1 MKTILIAI
9 ILLTMV
15 ACREASNQD
24 NHVSPKT
31 HNSLQ
36 DKTLDT
42 SSVRMALKQ
51 RLVLL
56 KEFNDTISPDIDSNY
71 YHLTLYSAFHYGTA
85 VKFIKKGGAHF
96 MSVKTLRPDSSLKL
110 EVYSTKISKNEWDK
124 LETMIDNFDFWT
136 EEQFT
141 SNEVLDGYTFY
152 LEGKRFTDN
161 GKLNRLVGRGSPRYD
176 KIGALCDYI
185 LEYQESLVFQYK
197 QINR

>member
-1 MKTILIAI
+1 MRIILIAI
-9 ILLTMV
+9 FLLTLV
-15 ACREASNQD
+15 ACHDASNQD
-24 NHVSPKT
+24 YQVSSTT

-42 SSVRMALKQ
+42 SSIRMALKQ

-56 KEFNDTISPDIDSNY
+56 KEFNDTIAPDIDSNY
-71 YHLTLYSAFHYGTA
+71 YHLILYSVFHYGTA

-96 MSVKTLRPDSSLKL
+96 MYVKTLRPDSSLKL

-124 LETMIDNFDFWT
+124 LEAMIDNFDFWT

-141 SNEVLDGYTFY
+141 YNEVLDGYTFY
-152 LEGKRFTDN
+152 LEGNRFTDK
-161 GKLNRLVGRGSPRYD
+161 GKLHRLVGRGSPRYD

-185 LEYQESLVFQYK
+185 LEYQGSLVFQYK

>member
-1 MKTILIAI
+1 MRIILISI
-9 ILLTMV
+9 ILLTLI
-15 ACREASNQD
+15 ACRDTSSQD
-24 NHVSPKT
+24 NQVSPKK

-36 DKTLDT
+36 DKTPDT
-42 SSVRMALKQ
+42 SSLRTALKQ
-51 RLVLL
+51 RLVLI

-71 YHLTLYSAFHYGTA
+71 YHLILYSTFHEGTA

-110 EVYSTKISKNEWDK
+110 EVYYTKISKNEWDK

-141 SNEVLDGYTFY
+141 YNEVLDGYTFY
-152 LEGKRFTDN
+152 LEGNRSSDN
-161 GKLNRLVGRGSPRYD
+161 GKLHRLVGRGSPRYD
-176 KIGALCDYI
+176 KIGALCNYI
-185 LEYQESLVFQYK
+185 LDYQESLVFQYR